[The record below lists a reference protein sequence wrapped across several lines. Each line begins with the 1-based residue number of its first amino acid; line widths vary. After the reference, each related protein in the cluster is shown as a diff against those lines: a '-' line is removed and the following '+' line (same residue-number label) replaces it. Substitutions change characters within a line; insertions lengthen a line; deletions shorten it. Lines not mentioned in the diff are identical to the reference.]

1 MKGKKGLIGAAVLLA
16 VLGWTIYQ
24 RQGVPILDEDT
35 KNRLTCVLDYR
46 NGIYAEWKG
55 KGYVSHGSGYQDL
68 QGGVFGEQDVTERV
82 DRERLLDLLAV
93 HQRRRGRFEKSDRIF
108 IDGAQIEICGENEDG
123 RFGVLLGERSAFYQ
137 EKGNNVYQY
146 WIFDDGGI
154 LTEILEMIDG

>member
-108 IDGAQIEICGENEDG
+108 IDGAQIEICG
-123 RFGVLLGERSAFYQ
+123 VLAYCLVNAALFIRKRETMCTNIGFWTMAGF
-137 EKGNNVYQY
+137 
-146 WIFDDGGI
+146 
-154 LTEILEMIDG
+154 

>member
-1 MKGKKGLIGAAVLLA
+1 MKGKKGLIGVAVLLA

-55 KGYVSHGSGYQDL
+55 NGYVSHGSGYQDL
-68 QGGVFGEQDVTERV
+68 QSGVFGEQDVTERV
-82 DRERLLDLLAV
+82 DREKLLDLLAV

-123 RFGVLLGERSAFYQ
+123 RFGVLFGERSAFYQ

-146 WIFDDGGI
+146 WILDDGGI